1 LFKYDDGD
9 CYSVTICGPDGCTLK
24 DLNPPIRV
32 WRKAFYPDHLVHTY
46 DGMNSWVLPACD
58 RWIVKHDG
66 KDVCE
71 FGGEVIVKTSMP
83 LKGDFDG

>member
-1 LFKYDDGD
+1 M
-9 CYSVTICGPDGCTLK
+9 
-24 DLNPPIRV
+24 
-32 WRKAFYPDHLVHTY
+32 HTY

-71 FGGEVIVKTSMP
+71 FGGEVIVKTLMP
-83 LKGDFDG
+83 LKGDFDA